1 LDDRQIQQAL
11 RQLTVSSKPIE
22 QIRQLGQRAFIGV
35 AKIDVPTLII
45 QGSRDKVV
53 PPIRTQRI
61 ISGFINRVEY
71 HEIEAGHDLIDP
83 HSGAWDQVKEYLLLF
98 AASLRK

>member
-45 QGSRDKVV
+45 QGSRT
-53 PPIRTQRI
+53 RAFHR
-61 ISGFINRVEY
+61 
-71 HEIEAGHDLIDP
+71 
-83 HSGAWDQVKEYLLLF
+83 F
-98 AASLRK
+98 ARCVS